1 MHLHGL
7 LNFARA
13 RLTDMLSLFIVRHFE
28 IFANAF
34 KNSKLE
40 HKYVRINYLSK
51 YSKYAEGLLRH
62 RSYIHRSLP

>member
-1 MHLHGL
+1 LYKY
-7 LNFARA
+7 
-13 RLTDMLSLFIVRHFE
+13 E

-34 KNSKLE
+34 KNSKLD

-62 RSYIHRSLP
+62 MSRSYIHRSLPCEALLLSQVAEIAK